1 MKKSRHQKIK
11 ELVERYEIETQ
22 EELADRLREAGCQ
35 VTQATVSRDIR
46 ELKLSK
52 IPTGEGRQR
61 YTVLVH
67 SDHYLSDKYIRFLKD
82 GFVSMDM
89 AQNILVV
96 KTVSGMAMAVA
107 AAIDAMKLKEIVGS
121 IAGDD
126 TIMMAVR
133 TVEDTETVMEKIG
146 IGMLESLHVKNLALI
161 DEAEVDFGRGL
172 NILTGETGA
181 GKSIIIGSINLALG
195 AKADKEY
202 IRTGAEYAL
211 VELVFSLNEA
221 QQKVL
226 SDMELP
232 LEEDG
237 TLILQR
243 KVMPARSVCRINGES
258 VSMSQLKLLSGY
270 LLDMY
275 GQHEHQSLLRVS
287 RHREL
292 LDGYAGSRMEEKK
305 NRQRLLYREYR
316 QLQEEFETNCLDESG
331 RAREM
336 DLLSFEVNEI
346 QAASLIPGEDEQLE
360 NIFRKM
366 SNARRIRESVYI
378 AHALTG
384 YEEEGCAG
392 EALGR
397 AIRELRGVSGYD
409 GELEQL
415 LSQLMDLDGLLGDFN
430 RSAADYM
437 ESLEFD
443 EEEFAKTQ
451 ERLDILNHLKNK
463 YGASIEEIL
472 SLLEEKQQRL
482 LQLESYETYRNE
494 LEEKLRKEEEQMLFL
509 CQEISA
515 LRTKAAAKLS
525 KKLTS
530 AMVDLNF
537 IDVDFSIEVTPQE
550 DKISEDGYDKIEFL
564 ISTNPGE
571 TKKPLQQ
578 VASGGELSRIMLA
591 FKSVLADEDGTDTLI
606 FDEIDTGIS
615 GKTAW
620 KVAEKLGRLSG
631 NHQIIC
637 ITHLPQIAAMADSHY
652 LIEKKVK
659 KERTV
664 TGGAKPE

>member
-1 MKKSRHQKIK
+1 
-11 ELVERYEIETQ
+11 
-22 EELADRLREAGCQ
+22 
-35 VTQATVSRDIR
+35 
-46 ELKLSK
+46 
-52 IPTGEGRQR
+52 
-61 YTVLVH
+61 
-67 SDHYLSDKYIRFLKD
+67 
-82 GFVSMDM
+82 
-89 AQNILVV
+89 
-96 KTVSGMAMAVA
+96 
-107 AAIDAMKLKEIVGS
+107 
-121 IAGDD
+121 
-126 TIMMAVR
+126 
-133 TVEDTETVMEKIG
+133 
-146 IGMLESLHVKNLALI
+146 MLESLHVKNLALI
-161 DEAEVDFGRGL
+161 DEQEVVFSPGM

-181 GKSIIIGSINLALG
+181 GKSIIIGSVNLALG
-195 AKADKEY
+195 AKAGKEY
-202 IRTGAEYAL
+202 IRAGAEYAL
-211 VELVFSLNEA
+211 VELVFSLNE
-221 QQKVL
+221 QQCGRLKE
-226 SDMELP
+226 MELP
-232 LEEDG
+232 IEEDH

-243 KVMPARSVCRINGES
+243 KITAGRSICRANGES
-258 VSMSQLKLLSGY
+258 ISAGQLKSLAGC

-664 TGGAKPE
+664 TGIETLSEEQSLNELARLLGSGSVTEAVLTNAREMKELAGKSKQ